1 MVRFLL
7 LSLCFAGG
15 NAYATQDPTAPLG
28 WTKPAQTK
36 PSAQRKYRL
45 PTLQSIVCQSPK
57 ECVAIL
63 NDDVVSVGETIRG
76 YKVTQID
83 SDVVTLKRGSKLW
96 KLELFNLDIKE

>member
-1 MVRFLL
+1 MVRYLV
-7 LSLCFAGG
+7 LSLMLFCSPS
-15 NAYATQDPTAPLG
+15 YATQDPTAPLG
-28 WTKPAQTK
+28 WTKPSQTK
-36 PSAQRKYRL
+36 SAGQVQYRL

-83 SDVVTLKRGSKLW
+83 SELVTLKRVSKVW